1 MLPGRRTSGWILK
14 QMASGCKRLDTS
26 CSSPH
31 PHPNTHHTVLSPN
44 RLGFPEACPGCRL
57 PTRKI
62 AVRADSPTPTQGPGS
77 GSGSLQIPIH
87 PPSQELSSPEHLGP
101 QLSALGLGNARRW
114 EASPWLPHMYAR
126 MVLPTIPEL
135 AEGLGMCPGP
145 LAGLRQAGG
154 FRKLFNLWAL
164 THPAHHQA
172 GSSAHGSDVRGQP
185 WHSAIL
191 PAHTAAWQSRQRE
204 RGALQPSPLES
215 QPFGSRQACNHQHLL
230 KSDIVRE

>member
-101 QLSALGLGNARRW
+101 RLSALGLGNAHGGKPLPG
-114 EASPWLPHMYAR
+114 SPTCMRGWCFPLFLSWQKVWACALGLWL
-126 MVLPTIPEL
+126 VSDKLVDFESCLIS
-135 AEGLGMCPGP
+135 GL
-145 LAGLRQAGG
+145 
-154 FRKLFNLWAL
+154 
-164 THPAHHQA
+164 
-172 GSSAHGSDVRGQP
+172 
-185 WHSAIL
+185 
-191 PAHTAAWQSRQRE
+191 
-204 RGALQPSPLES
+204 
-215 QPFGSRQACNHQHLL
+215 
-230 KSDIVRE
+230 